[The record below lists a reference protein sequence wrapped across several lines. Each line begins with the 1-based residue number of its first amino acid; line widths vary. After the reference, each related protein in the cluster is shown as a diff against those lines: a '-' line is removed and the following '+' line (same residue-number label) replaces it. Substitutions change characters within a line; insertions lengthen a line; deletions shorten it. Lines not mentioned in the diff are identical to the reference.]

1 MLRYSLIVV
10 IQELRWIIDRPCRPL
25 DLASLVPNRP
35 LGFRREDDLQVLV
48 RRFTIISSQHMS
60 HNSSASLLIAVGIQ
74 ASCKVVPW

>member
-35 LGFRREDDLQVLV
+35 LGFRRENDLQVLV
-48 RRFTIISSQHMS
+48 RRFTIDSRKHMS
-60 HNSSASLLIAVGIQ
+60 PKQSAFLSTAVGLQ